1 MAHRLF
7 DSVECRY
14 LSLLFKR
21 KALPIPVCDSLQCR
35 NTVIGLYTV
44 SSLGMAVYGIYRS
57 PVFSLDLSRSM
68 EKLAVDDGPS
78 LIMQLQ
84 LLCMVRRKLSSRHI
98 FYRKHKTAAALL
110 VLVEHFMARHVLL
123 LEAKACFTELYLF
136 LRAEGK

>member
-1 MAHRLF
+1 MGIHDASLCHMTFYLCGKLYGSDLAHRLF

-78 LIMQLQ
+78 LIMQ
-84 LLCMVRRKLSSRHI
+84 MMR
-98 FYRKHKTAAALL
+98 
-110 VLVEHFMARHVLL
+110 
-123 LEAKACFTELYLF
+123 AC
-136 LRAEGK
+136 AI